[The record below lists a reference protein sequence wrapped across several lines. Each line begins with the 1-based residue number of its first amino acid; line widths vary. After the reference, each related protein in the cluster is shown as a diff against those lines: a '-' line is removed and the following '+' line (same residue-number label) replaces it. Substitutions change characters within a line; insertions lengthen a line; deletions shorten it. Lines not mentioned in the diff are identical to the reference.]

1 MNKHTIYTTVSKH
14 EFIGKHLPD
23 RERPNWHYYESI
35 DGTILHFR
43 KEHIVCVIEKTLEE
57 QNG

>member
-1 MNKHTIYTTVSKH
+1 MTKNTIYTTVSKH

-35 DGTILHFR
+35 DGAIIHCR
-43 KEHIVCVIEKTLEE
+43 KEHMVMVIEKELEE
-57 QNG
+57 END